1 MISAGGGSPGA
12 HLHQGRGAGDEI
24 KKNLPSGHKIYTEVT
39 PWAQVVS
46 PIQVPIAASAPS
58 FCGFI
63 PGEQGTAL
71 VKSLIEEMGAFVTAP
86 TAGQP
91 QHPNTAS
98 VKIENHLNI
107 NEEGDKMDNYH

>member
-1 MISAGGGSPGA
+1 MGSGGVTHPSAHRCVS
-12 HLHQGRGAGDEI
+12 
-24 KKNLPSGHKIYTEVT
+24 
-39 PWAQVVS
+39 AQLLW
-46 PIQVPIAASAPS
+46 
-58 FCGFI
+58 FYL
-63 PGEQGTAL
+63 GEQGTAL

-86 TAGQP
+86 TAGQL